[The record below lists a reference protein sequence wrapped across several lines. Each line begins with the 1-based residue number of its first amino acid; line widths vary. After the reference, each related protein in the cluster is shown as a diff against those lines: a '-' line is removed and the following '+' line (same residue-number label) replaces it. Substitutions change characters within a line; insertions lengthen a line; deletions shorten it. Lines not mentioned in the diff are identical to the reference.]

1 MVSKGINIR
10 LGNIPAELKTL
21 DQWVCWKPIQ
31 REGKTTKLPYNP
43 KTGKQADSTAPSTW
57 GTIQEALIA
66 TERYG
71 FPGIGFVFSKD
82 DPYCGIDF
90 DKCFDPKTGELEA
103 WAQRYVDLFRSYT
116 EITPSG
122 AGLHIVL
129 KGQLPER
136 PGKKGTGRRKGKFEA
151 YDRARFFTFTG
162 NLLNGNGNRA

>member
-1 MVSKGINIR
+1 MAAITVKV
-10 LGNIPAELKTL
+10 GNIPAELKTL
-21 DQWVCWKPIQ
+21 VQWVCWKPAQ
-31 REGKTTKLPYNP
+31 RKGKMTKLPYNP
-43 KTGKQADSTAPSTW
+43 KTGKEADSTDPSTW

-136 PGKKGTGRRKGKFEA
+136 PRKKGTGRRKGKFEA
-151 YDRARFFTFTG
+151 YDRERFFTFTG
-162 NLLNGNGNRA
+162 NLLNGNGSNRA